1 MRKTLSTATAIVLI
15 AASPVLAGGMA
26 EPIMEPEVIVEE
38 TAAGTGGGW
47 VVPLVLI
54 ALVAAVAAASGSS
67 DNPIVPDVPI
77 VPPGGGGPV
86 LQ

>member
-1 MRKTLSTATAIVLI
+1 MRKTLTTAAAIVLV
-15 AASPVLAGGMA
+15 AASPVFAGGMA

-67 DNPIVPDVPI
+67 ATPIVPDVP
-77 VPPGGGGPV
+77 VTPPV